1 MATTRGTGT
10 VGHHW
15 GPHLTRSDP
24 LEPDN
29 APHSEDWLQPGAAST
44 APVDGSASPAAPAL
58 PPRPPE
64 PVAVPLTWL
73 VDCGP
78 APIRYRA
85 ITELARVS
93 PLPHRLLSLVYGFPP
108 AVALALSQRPDGTW
122 YNAML
127 AVPALRGA
135 GAAFEGVGTIVAYR
149 RLLEYGWDRDA
160 PPLFHTRR
168 LLFRLITEDNDPSLL
183 FELGDKAKS
192 GDDAVRRNR
201 ILLREAA
208 AAALAQAGYEG
219 DPRLRGVAQRLI
231 HRVITF
237 IRSPLASDPWV
248 TVGGGGKR
256 VLAPNAAPPSYFFL
270 LMLAYMPLF
279 RLEHAS
285 ETADLLKYLTR
296 ASSNGEH
303 GASGQPAS
311 QRQFLTGDPL
321 NSDEDAAGGDIGFT
335 VAWLELVARLGYL
348 KRHEGWSQTFDRLLE
363 QCDEACVWRARRGQ
377 GASRVAHPFVWPSY
391 PLVPSGASDDQAAE
405 MSFRLS
411 LIARLSGRP
420 LEFV

>member
-1 MATTRGTGT
+1 M
-10 VGHHW
+10 
-15 GPHLTRSDP
+15 TRSDP
-24 LEPDN
+24 HEPDN
-29 APHSEDWLQPGAAST
+29 APHSLDWLQPGASSAAPGDSSPGLASPSPPSPSPP
-44 APVDGSASPAAPAL
+44 APPAAP
-58 PPRPPE
+58 PPPPE
-64 PVAVPLTWL
+64 PVAVPLKWL
-73 VDCGP
+73 VDSGP

-93 PLPHRLLSLVYGFPP
+93 PLPDRLLSLVYGFPP
-108 AVALALSQRPDGTW
+108 AVTLALSQRPDGTW

-127 AVPALRGA
+127 AVPAVR

-160 PPLFHTRR
+160 PPLFHARR

-192 GDDAVRRNR
+192 DDDAVRRNR

-231 HRVITF
+231 QRVLTF
-237 IRSPLASDPWV
+237 IRSPLAADPWV
-248 TVGGGGKR
+248 TAGGGGKR
-256 VLAPNAAPPSYFFL
+256 VLAPRAAPPSYFFL
-270 LMLAYMPLF
+270 LMLAHMPLF

-285 ETADLLKYLTR
+285 EIADLLKYLTR
-296 ASSNGEH
+296 PSSNGEH
-303 GASGQPAS
+303 GTSGQSGS
-311 QRQFLTGDPL
+311 QSLFLTGDPL
-321 NSDEDAAGGDIGFT
+321 FSDEDAAGADIGFA
-335 VAWLELVARLGYL
+335 VAWLELAARLGYL
-348 KRHEGWSQTFDRLLE
+348 KRHEGWSQTYDRLLE
-363 QCDEACVWRARRGQ
+363 QCDEAFVWRARRGQ
-377 GASRVAHPFVWPSY
+377 SVSRVANSFVWPTY
-391 PLVPSGASDDQAAE
+391 PLVPSGAADDQAAE

-411 LIARLSGRP
+411 LIAKLSGRP